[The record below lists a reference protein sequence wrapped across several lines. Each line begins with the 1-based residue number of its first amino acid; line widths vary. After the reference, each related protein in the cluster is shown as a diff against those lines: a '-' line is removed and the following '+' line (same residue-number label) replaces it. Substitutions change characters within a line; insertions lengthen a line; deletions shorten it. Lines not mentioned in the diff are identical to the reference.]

1 MNWIA
6 LLQIML
12 LLAGTVFFIIGTV
25 GLLRLPDTFTRLH
38 ALTKVDNLG
47 LGLIILGLMP
57 GVSGVAAGLK
67 LVLIWLL
74 TLGASTTVA
83 YLVANANYRR
93 ADPGRHTGVAEGR
106 GER

>member
-1 MNWIA
+1 MSWIV

-12 LLAGTVFFIIGTV
+12 LLAGTVFFIVGTV

-57 GVSGVAAGLK
+57 GVSGVAVGLK
-67 LVLIWLL
+67 LVLVWLL

-83 YLVANANYRR
+83 YLVANASYLRSGPDR
-93 ADPGRHTGVAEGR
+93 QAEAAEGR